1 MVILHQNHGYSTLC
15 TITMILKIDCK
26 IERLE
31 TCTILMTSK
40 YIKISLT
47 SNFQFQC
54 TILWTVLY
62 VDTGVRRELFRI
74 DFGTRWNYLRTWN
87 RVLGNRRSM
96 NCENKIKLWD
106 TVWIISSVC
115 ILEKFEIVQRSFFS
129 KIFLF
134 SISGMKT
141 KRLYSEICRSL
152 QFSCIG
158 GSTSQCYTWFRV
170 DTQ

>member
-1 MVILHQNHGYSTLC
+1 MARSVYYPCDFEAHKNLSHKQFP
-15 TITMILKIDCK
+15 
-26 IERLE
+26 
-31 TCTILMTSK
+31 
-40 YIKISLT
+40 ISVYYFMDGAVCWYWCQMRT
-47 SNFQFQC
+47 F
-54 TILWTVLY
+54 
-62 VDTGVRRELFRI
+62 FRI
-74 DFGTRWNYLRTWN
+74 DFGTRWNYLRTWV